1 MKFDTTRT
9 FVTRFNDPIKVE
21 DRELTSGW
29 LAVFAIDN
37 MKLDKADGKEL
48 RRRFRLAAE
57 IQDATE
63 KQQPLD
69 IKSDELELLDE
80 LVVEACKRLSNG
92 TNIYGQF
99 SALLE
104 DSK

>member
-57 IQDATE
+57 IH
-63 KQQPLD
+63 
-69 IKSDELELLDE
+69 DE